1 MKTHKLSSV
10 SVVDLRPQQMQ
21 IEVSTGL
28 DTNAIGLGLEMHTN
42 WLAAGGDATQSSM
55 RQLEMAAAVAS
66 RHSRQ
71 QSEAD

>member
-1 MKTHKLSSV
+1 
-10 SVVDLRPQQMQ
+10 MQ

-42 WLAAGGDATQSSM
+42 WLAAGSDATQASM